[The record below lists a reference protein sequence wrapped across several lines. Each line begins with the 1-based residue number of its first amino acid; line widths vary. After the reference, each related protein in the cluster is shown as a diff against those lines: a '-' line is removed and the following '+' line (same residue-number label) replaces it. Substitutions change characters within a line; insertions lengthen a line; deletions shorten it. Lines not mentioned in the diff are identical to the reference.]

1 MKILISLFFALIVG
15 SSNAWADNLLPYIE
29 MPVSSQHLLAF
40 SSQGIEFKECSTC
53 LVTKLKPNSKVA
65 FYEQNTPIDIKQATE
80 LFVSKKHNSISIFYN
95 RKTNTYD
102 KGARSYDS
110 SGRSVALAFGVNF

>member
-1 MKILISLFFALIVG
+1 MKIFVSLFFALTI
-15 SSNAWADNLLPYIE
+15 SSVNVWADNLLSYIE

-40 SSQGIEFKECSTC
+40 SSQGLKFKECSAC
-53 LVTKLKPNSKVA
+53 EVVSLKPNSKVA
-65 FYEQNTPIDIKQATE
+65 YYEHNSPVDIKQATE

-102 KGARSYDS
+102 K
-110 SGRSVALAFGVNF
+110 VVFGGHIEIEPIQPHPNFQ